1 MRIALG
7 IRDFIPSKG
16 GAERYLVDLMQFLS
30 MRGHEVHVFAHH
42 FDEEIEGLRL
52 HTVEPFPFLKWLRIL
67 SFALRCHQQMEGGGF
82 DVIMGVGN
90 TWGADLLQPHGGVH
104 WKWFWRSLRAYESP
118 WLWGAKFL
126 GRLFSPKQWAEGIVE
141 DAPYRKGVK
150 RIVAISEMV
159 KRDIVD
165 YYRIPEDRIVVI
177 YNGVN
182 IERFHPRN
190 RRYRG
195 EIRRR
200 YGLKPDDFLLLFVSH
215 NFRLK
220 GLRYLIQALPLVK
233 RKNSNVKLLVVG
245 RDKAGP
251 YRRLAKKVGCEAE
264 VIFAGGVNE
273 LERYYTSADILV
285 HPTFYDACS
294 LVVLEALASGLPVI
308 STRYNGA
315 GGIISEGH
323 EGFVL
328 DDPRDVK
335 ALAEKILQLVDTIRL
350 KEASAAARR
359 LAERYSQT
367 RSYQTMLKAMKSIV
381 ALHND
386 HRNFQGMKR

>member
-30 MRGHEVHVFAHH
+30 MKGHEVHVFAHH
-42 FDEEIEGLRL
+42 FDEGIEGLRF
-52 HTVEPFPFLKWLRIL
+52 HTVELFPFPKWLRIL
-67 SFALRCHQQMEGGGF
+67 SFALRCHQQMERGDF

-104 WKWFWRSLRAYESP
+104 WKWFWRSLRAYRNP
-118 WLWGAKFL
+118 WLWTAKLL
-126 GRLFSPKQWAEGIVE
+126 GRVFSLKQWAEGIVE

-159 KRDIVD
+159 KEDIID
-165 YYRIPEDRIVVI
+165 YYGIPEDRIVVV
-177 YNGVN
+177 YNGVDT
-182 IERFHPRN
+182 ERFHPRN
-190 RRYRG
+190 RRYRA
-195 EIRRR
+195 EIRER
-200 YGLKPDDFLLLFVSH
+200 YGLRPEDFVLLFVSH

-220 GLRYLIQALPLVK
+220 GLRYLIQALALIK
-233 RKNSNVKLLVVG
+233 RKRQNVKLLVIG

-251 YRRLAKKVGCEAE
+251 YRRLAKKVGCADD
-264 VIFAGGVNE
+264 VLFAGGVND
-273 LERYYTSADILV
+273 LERYYPSADMLV

-308 STRYNGA
+308 TTRYNGA

-328 DDPRDVK
+328 DDPRNLKV
-335 ALAEKILQLVDTIRL
+335 LAEKILALSVPNKLEETSR
-350 KEASAAARR
+350 AARDLAQQFSHQRCYQAMLEVFQEQGAR
-359 LAERYSQT
+359 LC
-367 RSYQTMLKAMKSIV
+367 
-381 ALHND
+381 
-386 HRNFQGMKR
+386 